1 LLNKVVQLY
10 VEPLSQTMSGSLMI
24 AQTEK
29 RAHRRFPLALTTR
42 LQGSWP
48 NLQNIDSE
56 TLDVSAS
63 GVLFRVK
70 RSLPLG
76 EDVEFLLRFGPDLT
90 MTSPPLLVRF
100 WGKVV
105 REENRS
111 DSPGFDHTVAVQIR
125 RYEFSSAEA

>member
-1 LLNKVVQLY
+1 M
-10 VEPLSQTMSGSLMI
+10 ETLSPMATSPLMI

-29 RAHRRFPLALTTR
+29 RAHRRFPLSLTTQ

-56 TLDVSAS
+56 TLDVSAG
-63 GVLFRVK
+63 GVLFRAK
-70 RSLPLG
+70 RALPVG

-90 MTSPPLLVRF
+90 MTSPPLLVHF

-105 REENRS
+105 RIE
-111 DSPGFDHTVAVQIR
+111 DCADLPGYDHTMAIQIR
-125 RYEFSSAEA
+125 RYEFSSAEV

>member
-1 LLNKVVQLY
+1 
-10 VEPLSQTMSGSLMI
+10 MSISSVMI

-29 RAHRRFPLALTTR
+29 RAHRRFPLSLTTQ

-56 TLDVSAS
+56 TLDVSAG
-63 GVLFRVK
+63 GVLFRAK
-70 RSLPLG
+70 HSLPIG
-76 EDVEFLLRFGPDLT
+76 ENVEFLLRFGPDLT

-105 REENRS
+105 RAE
-111 DSPGFDHTVAVQIR
+111 DCTDLPGYDHTVAIQIR
-125 RYEFSSAEA
+125 RYEFSSAEV

>member
-1 LLNKVVQLY
+1 
-10 VEPLSQTMSGSLMI
+10 MSPGSLMI

-48 NLQNIDSE
+48 NLKNIDSD
-56 TLDVSAS
+56 TIDVSDS
-63 GVLFRVK
+63 CFLFRVK
-70 RSLPLG
+70 HSLPVG

-105 REENRS
+105 RTEDRS
-111 DSPGFDHTVAVQIR
+111 DSPGFDHTVAIQIR

>member
-1 LLNKVVQLY
+1 
-10 VEPLSQTMSGSLMI
+10 M
-24 AQTEK
+24 
-29 RAHRRFPLALTTR
+29 
-42 LQGSWP
+42 QGSWP

-63 GVLFRVK
+63 GVLFRAK
-70 RSLPLG
+70 RSIPVG

-105 REENRS
+105 RTEDRA
-111 DSPGFDHTVAVQIR
+111 DLPGYDHTMAIQIR

>member
-1 LLNKVVQLY
+1 MIS
-10 VEPLSQTMSGSLMI
+10 LSHIPPTGSVMI

-29 RAHRRFPLALTTR
+29 RAHRRFPLSLTTQLR
-42 LQGSWP
+42 GSWP

-56 TLDVSAS
+56 TLDVSAG
-63 GVLFRVK
+63 GVLFRAK
-70 RSLPLG
+70 HSLPLG

-105 REENRS
+105 RAQDRS
-111 DSPGFDHTVAVQIR
+111 DLPGYDHTLAIQIR
-125 RYEFSSAEA
+125 RYEFSSAEV

>member
-1 LLNKVVQLY
+1 METYSPV
-10 VEPLSQTMSGSLMI
+10 STSSLMT

-29 RAHRRFPLALTTR
+29 RAHRRFPLALTTQ

-48 NLQNIDSE
+48 SPQNIDSE
-56 TLDVSAS
+56 TLDVSAG
-63 GVLFRVK
+63 GVLFRSK
-70 RSLPLG
+70 RTLPVG

-105 REENRS
+105 RAE
-111 DSPGFDHTVAVQIR
+111 DCTDLPGYAHTVAIQIR
-125 RYEFSSAEA
+125 RYEFSSAEV

>member
-1 LLNKVVQLY
+1 MNA
-10 VEPLSQTMSGSLMI
+10 LSPISTASPMI

-29 RAHRRFPLALTTR
+29 RAHRRFPLSLTTQ

-48 NLQNIDSE
+48 TRQDIDSE
-56 TLDVSAS
+56 TLDVSAG

-70 RSLPLG
+70 RELSIG
-76 EDVEFLLRFGPDLT
+76 EEVEFLLRFGPDLT

-105 REENRS
+105 RADRG
-111 DSPGFDHTVAVQIR
+111 DLPGYDHTIAVEIR
-125 RYEFSSAEA
+125 RYEFGSAES

>member
-1 LLNKVVQLY
+1 M
-10 VEPLSQTMSGSLMI
+10 ETLSPMATSPLMI

-29 RAHRRFPLALTTR
+29 RAHRRFPLSLTTQ

-56 TLDVSAS
+56 TLDVSAG
-63 GVLFRVK
+63 GVLFRAK
-70 RSLPLG
+70 QALPVG

-90 MTSPPLLVRF
+90 MTSPPLLVHF

-105 REENRS
+105 RIEDRA
-111 DSPGFDHTVAVQIR
+111 DLPGYDHTMAIQIR
-125 RYEFSSAEA
+125 RYEFSSAEI

>member
-1 LLNKVVQLY
+1 M
-10 VEPLSQTMSGSLMI
+10 QTGYPISTGSLMTE
-24 AQTEK
+24 QTEK
-29 RAHRRFPLALTTR
+29 RAHRRFPLSLTTQLR
-42 LQGSWP
+42 GSWP
-48 NLQNIDSE
+48 SPQNIDSE

-70 RSLPLG
+70 QTLTIG
-76 EDVEFLLRFGPDLT
+76 EEVEFYLRFGPDLT

-105 REENRS
+105 RAENRS
-111 DSPGFDHTVAVQIR
+111 DSPGYDHTVAIQIR

>member
-1 LLNKVVQLY
+1 MQARY
-10 VEPLSQTMSGSLMI
+10 PITTDSPMT
-24 AQTEK
+24 APTEK
-29 RAHRRFPLALTTR
+29 RAHRRFPLSLTTQ

-48 NLQNIDSE
+48 GPQNIDSE

-70 RSLPLG
+70 RALTIG
-76 EDVEFLLRFGPDLT
+76 EEVEFFLRFGPDLT
-90 MTSPPLLVRF
+90 MTTPPLLIRF

-105 REENRS
+105 RAEDRP
-111 DSPGFDHTVAVQIR
+111 DLPGCDHTVAIQIR